1 MPKNATRGA
10 SQHSFAQ
17 VPKVEIQR
25 STFLRNR
32 NFKTTFNSGYLVP
45 FLVDEVLPGDTF
57 NLRATLLARLA
68 TPLKPVMDNMYLD
81 THFFFI
87 PNRLVWEHW
96 EQFQGQQAS
105 PTDTIDYLVPQV
117 SAPVSTGWPVESL
130 GDYFGIPTGFAGI
143 KANAL
148 PFRGYNLV
156 YQEWFRDQNLQA
168 AVPLNVGDTTDAPT
182 DYPLR
187 RRGKRH
193 DYFTSCLPW
202 PQKGPSVTFGFGDSA
217 PVHGNGKTLGLT
229 DGSTSAAP
237 YSGSDNIGRFGSAG
251 YGSNVGTS
259 FSGSLIGS
267 NKFLGVVTT
276 GESGLSADLSEASLV
291 TINDLRQS
299 IQLQRLLE
307 RDARGGTRYVEL
319 LKSHWGVVSP
329 DFRLQRPE
337 YLGGSSHPINVTA
350 IPQTSNTPTSG
361 TPQGNLAAF
370 GAHQGR
376 TGFTKSFVEHGFVLG
391 LLSVRADLTYQQ
403 GMNRMWSRR
412 TRYDYAMPVLAH
424 LGEQAV
430 LRQEIYANGTDA
442 NDLVVFGYQERF
454 GEYRYGQ
461 SLITG
466 KFRSTY
472 ATPLDMW
479 HLSQEFGSAPTLGP
493 TFIVENPPVDRI
505 IAVPSE
511 PQFLLDSYIEC
522 KCTRALPM
530 YGVPGLMDHF

>member
-1 MPKNATRGA
+1 MKNSTKGA

-17 VPKVEIQR
+17 VPKVDVQR
-25 STFLRNR
+25 SSFLRNR
-32 NFKTTFNSGYLVP
+32 NYKTTFNSGYLVP
-45 FLVDEVLPGDTF
+45 FMLDEVLPGDTF
-57 NLRATLLARLA
+57 NLQAMLLARLA

-81 THFFFI
+81 THFFFV
-87 PNRLVWEHW
+87 PNRLVWENW
-96 EQFQGQQAS
+96 EKFQGAQ
-105 PTDTIDYLVPQV
+105 TDPDDSIDFLVPQV
-117 SAPVSTGWPVESL
+117 AAPVTTGWTAESL
-130 GDYFGIPTGFAGI
+130 GDYFGLPTGIAAI
-143 KANAL
+143 TANAL
-148 PFRGYNLV
+148 PFRGYNLI
-156 YQEWFRDQNLQA
+156 YNSWFRDQNLIDSVDVPVDDALTPDA
-168 AVPLNVGDTTDAPT
+168 ATL
-182 DYPLR
+182 YPLLR
-187 RRGKRH
+187 RCKRH

-202 PQKGPSVTFGFGDSA
+202 PQKGPSVSMAFGDTA
-217 PVHGNGKTLGLT
+217 PILGLGKET
-229 DGSTSAAP
+229 QSFV
-237 YSGSDNIGRFGSAG
+237 SGSKTVYESDGTSSVYTKYKQIADAGADYNVYVEGNSAG
-251 YGSNVGTS
+251 TYPNVR
-259 FSGSLIGS
+259 
-267 NKFLGVVTT
+267 
-276 GESGLSADLSEASLV
+276 ADLSSASLV

-299 IQLQRLLE
+299 IQLQRMLE

-337 YLGGSSHPINVTA
+337 YLGGSSSPINITA

-376 TGFTKSFVEHGFVLG
+376 TGFTKSFVEHGFVIG

-403 GMNRMWSRR
+403 GLNRMWSRR

-430 LRQEIYANGTDA
+430 LLKEIFATGVSGVA
-442 NDLVVFGYQERF
+442 NDDKVFGYQERF

-479 HLSQEFGSAPTLGP
+479 HLAQEFGSAPTLGQ
-493 TFIVENPPVDRI
+493 TFIEENPPLDRV

-522 KCTRALPM
+522 RTTRALPM

>member
-1 MPKNATRGA
+1 MNYGGHSTKGS

-17 VPKVEIQR
+17 VPKVEVQR

-32 NFKTTFNSGYLVP
+32 NYKTTFDSGYLVP

-57 NLRATLLARLA
+57 NLQATLLARLA

-81 THFFFI
+81 THFFFV
-87 PNRLVWEHW
+87 PNRLLWDHW
-96 EQFQGQQAS
+96 EEFQGQQAS
-105 PTDTIDYLVPQV
+105 PADSIDYLVPQV
-117 SAPVSTGWPVESL
+117 TAPAGTGWTAHSL
-130 GDYFGIPTGFAGI
+130 GDYFGIPTGVAGLA
-143 KANAL
+143 ANAL
-148 PFRGYNLV
+148 PFRAYNKI
-156 YQEWFRDQNLQA
+156 YQEWFRDQNLQN
-168 AVPLNVGDTTDAPT
+168 AVPLVSDDNGDLATHYT
-182 DYPLR
+182 LR

-202 PQKGPSVTFGFGDSA
+202 PQKGPAVTMGLGSTA
-217 PVHGNGKTLGLT
+217 PVVS
-229 DGSTSAAP
+229 DGSNPTFIWAGAP
-237 YSGSDNIGRFGSAG
+237 DKNMTYRNIGGNA
-251 YGSNVGTS
+251 TAI
-259 FSGSLIGS
+259 FSGSPTGIDG
-267 NKFLGVVTT
+267 GVVKFGSVT
-276 GESGLSADLSEASLV
+276 GLKADLAAASLV

-307 RDARGGTRYVEL
+307 RDARGGTRYVEI

-337 YLGGSSHPINVTA
+337 YLGGSSSPINVTA
-350 IPQTSNTPTSG
+350 IPQTSSTPTTG

-370 GAHQGR
+370 GVHQGR
-376 TGFTKSFVEHGFVLG
+376 SGFTKSFVEHGFIIG

-403 GMNRMWSRR
+403 GLNRMWSRR
-412 TRYDYAMPVLAH
+412 TRYDFAMPVLAH

-430 LRQEIYANGTDA
+430 LRKEIYATGVAA
-442 NDLVVFGYQERF
+442 NDDAVFGYQERF

-479 HLSQEFGSAPTLGP
+479 HLSQEFGTAPTLGP
-493 TFIVENPPVDRI
+493 TFIEENPPIDRVV
-505 IAVPSE
+505 AVPSE

-522 KCTRALPM
+522 RCTRALPM

>member
-1 MPKNATRGA
+1 MVNHSTRGA

-57 NLRATLLARLA
+57 NLQATLLARLA

-117 SAPVSTGWPVESL
+117 SAPASTGWLVESL

-202 PQKGPSVTFGFGDSA
+202 PQKGPAVTLGIGSSA
-217 PVHGNGKTLGLT
+217 PIVWQNPVTNA
-229 DGSTSAAP
+229 GSTFK
-237 YSGSDNIGRFGSAG
+237 NQAG
-251 YGSNVGTS
+251 VIQG
-259 FSGSLIGS
+259 IGS
-267 NKFLGVVTT
+267 NHTIESNGGYLGISTVVA
-276 GESGLSADLSEASLV
+276 GSINLDNSSNLLADLSSASLV
-291 TINDLRQS
+291 SINDLRQS

-403 GMNRMWSRR
+403 GLNRMWSRR

-493 TFIVENPPVDRI
+493 TFIEENPPVDRI

>member
-1 MPKNATRGA
+1 MNYVSHSTKGS

-17 VPKVEIQR
+17 VPKVAVQR

-32 NFKTTFNSGYLVP
+32 NFKTTFDSGYLVP

-57 NLRATLLARLA
+57 NLQATLLARLA

-81 THFFFI
+81 THFFFV
-87 PNRLVWEHW
+87 PNRLVWDHW
-96 EQFQGQQAS
+96 EEFQGQQAS
-105 PTDTIDYLVPQV
+105 PNDTIDYLVPQV
-117 SAPVSTGWPVESL
+117 AAPASTGWTAHSL
-130 GDYFGIPTGFAGI
+130 GDYFGIPTGISGFA
-143 KANAL
+143 ANAL
-148 PFRGYNLV
+148 PFRAYNKI
-156 YQEWFRDQNLQA
+156 YQEWFRDQNLQD
-168 AVPLNVGDTTDAPT
+168 AVPLVSDDTGDLAT
-182 DYPLR
+182 DYKLR

-202 PQKGPSVTFGFGDSA
+202 PQKGDSVQLPMTGVA
-217 PVHGNGKTLGLT
+217 PVQDRGGADVFSLGFYATNGTPIESNGAVLGIGT
-229 DGSTSAAP
+229 QSA
-237 YSGSDNIGRFGSAG
+237 FGG
-251 YGSNVGTS
+251 QLRYGVGGTPLPGEA
-259 FSGSLIGS
+259 FVSLEA
-267 NKFLGVVTT
+267 N
-276 GESGLSADLSEASLV
+276 LSEGAGAI

-307 RDARGGTRYVEL
+307 RDARGGTRYVEI

-337 YLGGSSHPINVTA
+337 YLGGSSSPINVTA
-350 IPQTSNTPTSG
+350 IPQTSSTPTTG

-376 TGFTKSFVEHGFVLG
+376 SGFTKSFVEHGFIIG

-403 GMNRMWSRR
+403 GLNRMWSRR
-412 TRYDYAMPVLAH
+412 TRYDFAMPVLAH

-430 LRQEIYANGTDA
+430 LRKEIYATGVAENDDA
-442 NDLVVFGYQERF
+442 VFGYQERF

-479 HLSQEFGSAPTLGP
+479 HLSQEFGTAPTLGP
-493 TFIVENPPVDRI
+493 TFIEENPPIDRVV
-505 IAVPSE
+505 AVPSE

-522 KCTRALPM
+522 RCTRALPM

>member
-1 MPKNATRGA
+1 MVNHSTRGA

-57 NLRATLLARLA
+57 NLQATLLARLA

-117 SAPVSTGWPVESL
+117 SAPASTGWTVESL

-202 PQKGPSVTFGFGDSA
+202 PQKGASVTMGFGSTAPITSTGNLILNDNVNNQSIIAQGGQVNLIPSVA
-217 PVHGNGKTLGLT
+217 
-229 DGSTSAAP
+229 GSGQAMH
-237 YSGSDNIGRFGSAG
+237 Y
-251 YGSNVGTS
+251 V
-259 FSGSLIGS
+259 
-267 NKFLGVVTT
+267 
-276 GESGLSADLSEASLV
+276 SGLNADLSTASLV

-479 HLSQEFGSAPTLGP
+479 HLSQEFGTAPTLGP
-493 TFIVENPPVDRI
+493 TFIEENPPIDRI

>member
-1 MPKNATRGA
+1 MVNHSTRGA

-57 NLRATLLARLA
+57 NLQATLLARLA

-105 PTDTIDYLVPQV
+105 PADSIDYLVPQV
-117 SAPVSTGWPVESL
+117 SAPAGTGWLVESL

-202 PQKGPSVTFGFGDSA
+202 PQKGPSVTMGFGDSA
-217 PVHGNGKTLGLT
+217 PVLSTGANPKFSAINDAWVNYSLTNETATGLSLPGVPT
-229 DGSTSAAP
+229 AGAVK
-237 YSGSDNIGRFGSAG
+237 FG
-251 YGSNVGTS
+251 T
-259 FSGSLIGS
+259 
-267 NKFLGVVTT
+267 TT
-276 GESGLSADLSEASLV
+276 GLKADLASASLV

-403 GMNRMWSRR
+403 GLNRMWSRR

-430 LRQEIYANGTDA
+430 LRQEIYANGNDA

-493 TFIVENPPVDRI
+493 TFIEENPPVDRI

>member
-1 MPKNATRGA
+1 MVNHSTRGA

-57 NLRATLLARLA
+57 NLQATLLARLA

-81 THFFFI
+81 VHFFFI

-105 PTDTIDYLVPQV
+105 PADSIDYLVPQV
-117 SAPVSTGWPVESL
+117 SAPASTGWLVESL

-156 YQEWFRDQNLQA
+156 YQEWFRDQNLQG

-202 PQKGPSVTFGFGDSA
+202 PQKGPSVTMGFGASA
-217 PVHGNGKTLGLT
+217 PVKSDGVGVLYFNDGVNGDRRLMRQVGTQVVLMDGPNGNGAVIDYK
-229 DGSTSAAP
+229 
-237 YSGSDNIGRFGSAG
+237 
-251 YGSNVGTS
+251 
-259 FSGSLIGS
+259 
-267 NKFLGVVTT
+267 
-276 GESGLSADLSEASLV
+276 SGLHADLSTASLV

-430 LRQEIYANGTDA
+430 LRKEIYANGTDA

-479 HLSQEFGSAPTLGP
+479 HLSQEFGTAPTLGP
-493 TFIVENPPVDRI
+493 TFIEENPPVDRI

>member
-1 MPKNATRGA
+1 MVKNSTKGS

-17 VPKVEIQR
+17 VPQVQVQR

-32 NFKTTFNSGYLVP
+32 NYKTTFDSGYLVP

-57 NLRATLLARLA
+57 NLQAMLLARLA

-81 THFFFI
+81 THFFFV
-87 PNRLVWEHW
+87 PNRLVWENW
-96 EQFQGQQAS
+96 EKFQGAQDDPDDS
-105 PTDTIDYLVPQV
+105 IDYLVPQV
-117 SAPVSTGWPVESL
+117 AAPASTGWTVQSL
-130 GDYFGIPTGFAGI
+130 ADYFGIPIGLTGI
-143 KANAL
+143 TANAL
-148 PFRGYNLV
+148 PFRGYNLI
-156 YQEWFRDQNLQA
+156 YNSWFRDQNLIDSVNVPVDDALTPDA
-168 AVPLNVGDTTDAPT
+168 ATL
-182 DYPLR
+182 YPLR
-187 RRGKRH
+187 RRCKRH

-202 PQKGPSVTFGFGDSA
+202 PQKGPAVTLGIGDTAPVLRVDSA
-217 PVHGNGKTLGLT
+217 AQAWSAYNVGGNVAANHGTIGLTSLQAGKTNL
-229 DGSTSAAP
+229 
-237 YSGSDNIGRFGSAG
+237 YSGATNITLDPNG
-251 YGSNVGTS
+251 
-259 FSGSLIGS
+259 
-267 NKFLGVVTT
+267 
-276 GESGLSADLSEASLV
+276 GLVADLSSASLV

-337 YLGGSSHPINVTA
+337 YLGGSSSPINITA

-376 TGFTKSFVEHGFVLG
+376 TGFTKSFVEHGFVIG

-403 GMNRMWSRR
+403 GLNRMWSRR

-430 LRQEIYANGTDA
+430 LRKEIYATGVPGV
-442 NDLVVFGYQERF
+442 NDDDKVFGYQERF

-472 ATPLDMW
+472 STPLDMW
-479 HLSQEFGSAPTLGP
+479 HLAQEFGSAPTLGQ
-493 TFIVENPPVDRI
+493 TFIEENPPIDRVV
-505 IAVPSE
+505 AVPSE

-522 KCTRALPM
+522 KTTRALPM

>member
-1 MPKNATRGA
+1 M
-10 SQHSFAQ
+10 
-17 VPKVEIQR
+17 
-25 STFLRNR
+25 
-32 NFKTTFNSGYLVP
+32 
-45 FLVDEVLPGDTF
+45 
-57 NLRATLLARLA
+57 
-68 TPLKPVMDNMYLD
+68 
-81 THFFFI
+81 
-87 PNRLVWEHW
+87 
-96 EQFQGQQAS
+96 
-105 PTDTIDYLVPQV
+105 
-117 SAPVSTGWPVESL
+117 
-130 GDYFGIPTGFAGI
+130 
-143 KANAL
+143 
-148 PFRGYNLV
+148 

-202 PQKGPSVTFGFGDSA
+202 PQKGPSVTLSLGGAAAVTGIGFMSPGTPTAFINFKETPNITRNTTGFYADSA
-217 PVHGNGKTLGLT
+217 ASNSTLGIEQ
-229 DGSTSAAP
+229 GAAGFP
-237 YSGSDNIGRFGSAG
+237 NI
-251 YGSNVGTS
+251 Y
-259 FSGSLIGS
+259 
-267 NKFLGVVTT
+267 
-276 GESGLSADLSEASLV
+276 ADLSTATPVS
-291 TINDLRQS
+291 INDLRQS

-479 HLSQEFGSAPTLGP
+479 HLSQEFGTAPTLGP
-493 TFIVENPPVDRI
+493 TFIEENPPVDRI
-505 IAVPSE
+505 IAVRRNLS
-511 PQFLLDSYIEC
+511 FFSTAISSANALARC
-522 KCTRALPM
+522 RCTVSL
-530 YGVPGLMDHF
+530 V

>member
-1 MPKNATRGA
+1 MVNHSTRGA

-17 VPKVEIQR
+17 VPKVEVQR

-32 NFKTTFNSGYLVP
+32 NYKTTFDSGYLVP

-57 NLRATLLARLA
+57 NLQATLLARLA

-81 THFFFI
+81 THFFFV
-87 PNRLVWEHW
+87 PNRLVWDHW
-96 EQFQGQQAS
+96 EEFQGQQAS
-105 PTDTIDYLVPQV
+105 PEDSIDYLVPQV
-117 SAPVSTGWPVESL
+117 TAPASTGWTAHSL
-130 GDYFGIPTGFAGI
+130 GDYFGIPTGIAGLA
-143 KANAL
+143 ANAL
-148 PFRGYNLV
+148 PFRAYNKI
-156 YQEWFRDQNLQA
+156 YQEWFRDQNLQD
-168 AVPLNVGDTTDAPT
+168 AVPLVSADTGDLAT
-182 DYPLR
+182 DYTLR

-217 PVHGNGKTLGLT
+217 PVITNTNTSLAGAHTPLKWASAVSGNGMTGVFSVGVDASGNTLT
-229 DGSTSAAP
+229 YTAASTPGGGILPA
-237 YSGSDNIGRFGSAG
+237 N
-251 YGSNVGTS
+251 
-259 FSGSLIGS
+259 LQ
-267 NKFLGVVTT
+267 
-276 GESGLSADLSEASLV
+276 ADLSEASLV

-307 RDARGGTRYVEL
+307 RDARGGTRYVEI

-337 YLGGSSHPINVTA
+337 YLGGSSSPISVTA
-350 IPQTSNTPTSG
+350 IPQTSSTPTTG

-376 TGFTKSFVEHGFVLG
+376 SGFTKSFVEHGFIIG

-403 GMNRMWSRR
+403 GLNRMWSRR
-412 TRYDYAMPVLAH
+412 TRYDFAMPVLAH

-430 LRQEIYANGTDA
+430 LRKEIYATGVPA
-442 NDLVVFGYQERF
+442 NDDVVFGYQERF

-472 ATPLDMW
+472 STPLDMW

-493 TFIVENPPVDRI
+493 TFIEENPPIDRVV
-505 IAVPSE
+505 AVPSE

-522 KCTRALPM
+522 RCTRALPM

>member
-1 MPKNATRGA
+1 MVNHSTRGA

-32 NFKTTFNSGYLVP
+32 NFKTTFDSGYLVP

-57 NLRATLLARLA
+57 NLQATLLARLA

-81 THFFFI
+81 THFFFV
-87 PNRLVWEHW
+87 PNRLVWDHW
-96 EQFQGQQAS
+96 EEFQGQQAS

-117 SAPVSTGWPVESL
+117 TAPASTGWTAHSL
-130 GDYFGIPTGFAGI
+130 GDYFGIPTGIAGLA
-143 KANAL
+143 ANAL
-148 PFRGYNLV
+148 PFRAYNKI
-156 YQEWFRDQNLQA
+156 YQEWFRDQNLQD
-168 AVPLNVGDTTDAPT
+168 AVPLVSADTGDLAT

-193 DYFTSCLPW
+193 DYFYVVSPW
-202 PQKGPSVTFGFGDSA
+202 PQKGPSVTMGFGHSA
-217 PVHGNGKTLGLT
+217 PVVS
-229 DGSTSAAP
+229 DGSYPMFSW
-237 YSGSDNIGRFGSAG
+237 GSIIDRDMIYRGIGGNPTA
-251 YGSNVGTS
+251 N
-259 FSGSLIGS
+259 FSGSLGGVDGNTVKFGS
-267 NKFLGVVTT
+267 NT
-276 GESGLSADLSEASLV
+276 GLKTDLSSASLV

-307 RDARGGTRYVEL
+307 RDARGGTRYVEI

-337 YLGGSSHPINVTA
+337 YLGGSSSPISVTA

-376 TGFTKSFVEHGFVLG
+376 SGFTKSFVEHGFVIG

-403 GMNRMWSRR
+403 GLNRMWSRR
-412 TRYDYAMPVLAH
+412 TRYDFAMPVLAH

-430 LRQEIYANGTDA
+430 LRKEIYATGVAA
-442 NDLVVFGYQERF
+442 NDDAVFGYQERF
-454 GEYRYGQ
+454 AEYRYGQ

-479 HLSQEFGSAPTLGP
+479 HLSQEFGTAPTLGP
-493 TFIVENPPVDRI
+493 TFIEENPPIGRVV
-505 IAVPSE
+505 AVPSE

>member
-1 MPKNATRGA
+1 MVNHSTRGA

-32 NFKTTFNSGYLVP
+32 NFKTTFNSGYLIP

-57 NLRATLLARLA
+57 NLQATLLARLA

-87 PNRLVWEHW
+87 PNRLVWSHW

-105 PTDTIDYLVPQV
+105 PTDTTDYLVPQV
-117 SAPVSTGWPVESL
+117 SSPVSTGWTVESL
-130 GDYFGIPTGFAGI
+130 GDYFGIPIGYAGI

-168 AVPLNVGDTTDAPT
+168 AVPLNVGDTTDAPA

-202 PQKGPSVTFGFGDSA
+202 PQKGPAVTLGIGDSA
-217 PVHGNGKTLGLT
+217 PVLRVDSSPLAWSAYQVGGNTIATAGVVSATTLQGGKANLYT
-229 DGSTSAAP
+229 GST
-237 YSGSDNIGRFGSAG
+237 NI
-251 YGSNVGTS
+251 
-259 FSGSLIGS
+259 SLDPNG
-267 NKFLGVVTT
+267 
-276 GESGLSADLSEASLV
+276 GLVADLSSASLV

-350 IPQTSNTPTSG
+350 IPQTSNTPISG

-430 LRQEIYANGTDA
+430 LRQEIYATGSDA

-466 KFRSTY
+466 KLRSTY

-479 HLSQEFGSAPTLGP
+479 HLSQEFGTPPTLGP
-493 TFIVENPPVDRI
+493 TFIEENPPIDRV

>member
-57 NLRATLLARLA
+57 NLQATLLARLA

-117 SAPVSTGWPVESL
+117 SAPASTGWTVESL

-202 PQKGPSVTFGFGDSA
+202 PQKGPAVTLGLGDSA
-217 PVHGNGKTLGLT
+217 PVTRVPNASAWDMYTHGTNTKA
-229 DGSTSAAP
+229 SAATSVSISA
-237 YSGSDNIGRFGSAG
+237 SGVLTG
-251 YGSNVGTS
+251 YGTGVSADPVG
-259 FSGSLIGS
+259 GLI
-267 NKFLGVVTT
+267 
-276 GESGLSADLSEASLV
+276 ADLSSASLV

-337 YLGGSSHPINVTA
+337 YLGVRLTLSMSRLFRRLRILRLRVLRRVILRLSAPIRGGPVLRSLLSSMVSCSVYFRSVRTSLISRASIACGRGVLAMITPCRFLPILASRLFSVRRYTLMA
-350 IPQTSNTPTSG
+350 PTPT
-361 TPQGNLAAF
+361 T
-370 GAHQGR
+370 
-376 TGFTKSFVEHGFVLG
+376 
-391 LLSVRADLTYQQ
+391 LLSSV
-403 GMNRMWSRR
+403 
-412 TRYDYAMPVLAH
+412 TRSVSVSTAMV
-424 LGEQAV
+424 
-430 LRQEIYANGTDA
+430 
-442 NDLVVFGYQERF
+442 
-454 GEYRYGQ
+454 
-461 SLITG
+461 SL
-466 KFRSTY
+466 
-472 ATPLDMW
+472 
-479 HLSQEFGSAPTLGP
+479 
-493 TFIVENPPVDRI
+493 
-505 IAVPSE
+505 
-511 PQFLLDSYIEC
+511 
-522 KCTRALPM
+522 
-530 YGVPGLMDHF
+530 

>member
-1 MPKNATRGA
+1 MVHHSTRGA

-45 FLVDEVLPGDTF
+45 FLIDEVLPGDTF
-57 NLRATLLARLA
+57 NLQATLLARLA

-117 SAPVSTGWPVESL
+117 SAPASTGWLVESL

-202 PQKGPSVTFGFGDSA
+202 PQKGNSVSLGLGGAA
-217 PVHGNGKTLGLT
+217 PVTRVPSAVNGWEVFK
-229 DGSTSAAP
+229 
-237 YSGSDNIGRFGSAG
+237 
-251 YGSNVGTS
+251 VGTE
-259 FSGSLIGS
+259 IHPIA
-267 NKFLGVVTT
+267 T
-276 GESGLSADLSEASLV
+276 GLSSGHSGVLQNAGLSEFYSFDPKGGLIADLSSASLV

-430 LRQEIYANGTDA
+430 LRQEIYATGNPA
-442 NDLVVFGYQERF
+442 NDEVVFGYQERF

-493 TFIVENPPVDRI
+493 TFIEENPPVDRI

>member
-17 VPKVEIQR
+17 VPKVDIQR

-57 NLRATLLARLA
+57 NLQATLLARLA

-117 SAPVSTGWPVESL
+117 SAPVSTGWTVESL

-202 PQKGPSVTFGFGDSA
+202 PQKGPAVALGLGDSA
-217 PVHGNGKTLGLT
+217 PVTRVPNASAWDMYTQGTNTKAAAATSVSISASGVLT
-229 DGSTSAAP
+229 
-237 YSGSDNIGRFGSAG
+237 G
-251 YGSNVGTS
+251 YGTGVSADPKG
-259 FSGSLIGS
+259 GLI
-267 NKFLGVVTT
+267 
-276 GESGLSADLSEASLV
+276 ADLSSASLV

-299 IQLQRLLE
+299 VQLQRLLE

-403 GMNRMWSRR
+403 GLNRMWSRR
-412 TRYDYAMPVLAH
+412 TRYDYAMPVLAY

-493 TFIVENPPVDRI
+493 TFIEENPPVDRI